1 MGAAPLSL
9 SLDGYQQYF
18 TGNRPGTF
26 YIFISH
32 VHSGG
37 MAFLVAAW
45 GFTLASLLMYIGIW
59 GLTLEIF
66 FTLMFFTLVFLGFSS
81 SALCSLE
88 YTLRWLYLL

>member
-1 MGAAPLSL
+1 
-9 SLDGYQQYF
+9 
-18 TGNRPGTF
+18 
-26 YIFISH
+26 
-32 VHSGG
+32 